1 MGFHSMKSKD
11 ERSREDLPHPI
22 WRGIGVIMIVL
33 VPILSFV
40 IADELIRYFGNK
52 FPEFVLPLEMQE
64 AVDIPIYGEVKDFF
78 GVLAF
83 TVIIAIAIFA
93 LFSIVN
99 AFVYRTTREKN
110 LRVFESQPEKYKKKR
125 KLKKA
130 KDRYK
135 KTDELF

>member
-1 MGFHSMKSKD
+1 MGFHSMKSKE
-11 ERSREDLPHPI
+11 ERAREDLPHPI
-22 WRGIGVIMIVL
+22 WRGIGIIMLVL

-40 IADELIRYFGNK
+40 IADELIRYFGNNV
-52 FPEFVLPLEMQE
+52 PEFTLPLEMQRT
-64 AVDIPIYGEVKDFF
+64 VDIPIYGEVNDFF

-99 AFVYRTTREKN
+99 AFVYRATREQN